1 MKSSEKEFDAV
12 DMKRRAAERIHD
24 RLAEKDEAER
34 KAYWQKR
41 TEALR
46 KRQSDLRGEASE
58 DASSQ

>member
-12 DMKRRAAERIHD
+12 AMKRRAAERIHD

-41 TEALR
+41 TKALR
-46 KRQSDLRGEASE
+46 KRQSDRRGRASE
-58 DASSQ
+58 DSSSQ